1 MEEVR
6 ISDWPEPPGSHAWL
20 PAYGFQHDLLDK
32 DDYFGTNGDN
42 GSTHA
47 LYLETIVEETSDDL
61 RSERSSAATWLSD
74 SDADSVIHVRGTA
87 GSECDSESER
97 EWACPAKRRR
107 RERDTSPASSG
118 SLSRTS
124 SLAQFESLERSCAAP
139 ASPSLSP
146 DSLESP
152 PASPPPARVPP
163 QRTHLSTEN
172 LSEDSGY
179 SERSRRPPPPAQR
192 RPPEIA
198 HRPPAAAGSA
208 PCLVAIATRSPS
220 AERRPPRAARA
231 LSLPAELDVCAEP
244 RRHAAHRARFRQ
256 TFEVS
261 DSLTVSVADL
271 TALDYRGGSRRPRL
285 PPPPPPPRI
294 PRVPPPPPPVEVV
307 VRQPTESPVRE
318 PSAGSDSTTESERAF
333 AREMEAT
340 ARRLDETARRA
351 LAESEN
357 YDRELSVLTAKRMR
371 DSWGAWDDVL
381 DELRRRMEP
390 SSPSPSPP
398 RTPSPDPIR
407 EPAFTS
413 TPLRSAGDARVRS
426 TPELRARATPHRE
439 TPEELRASL
448 QLVPPQLPDSAPPV
462 RSVSAGSKG
471 VTFSPV
477 VAEVSWRET
486 SASTTESE
494 TTSSDD
500 AADAE
505 VEVIVEGASE
515 EARAPAAEHA
525 AAMAEAGARAPRSR
539 IAGFL
544 SRFAN
549 FRFSGR
555 KEKKPRGAGAN
566 GRPTVGIVQSA
577 DAGQGPRAAAAGPQ
591 YVRIPLKEEG
601 VSRATAPPVA
611 GGVAHKPPRPRP
623 PPAPAP
629 GVLETDVDTQRTVL
643 HARSLL
649 ALAPP
654 DQRTPRPHKSMEFL
668 LDKESAQTVQPPEN
682 ELQKNSDR
690 VLSEHELRVQRSL
703 QKLNV
708 PEWYKN
714 APAARE
720 GFLLRKRL
728 SDASASA
735 TRWGGLNS
743 KTTSLGSLGGA
754 NAQPPPPQLSP
765 HTTSFGRWS
774 TSRLNSNQTSP
785 CSSTRSSIRGA
796 SPLCSPSARSS
807 FSARQPYLGWRSQER
822 LNSTPRTPHERLASS
837 LLQQSVSSK
846 ASEEIQTSIK
856 EVTSAIVHYVSGLEP
871 ANGDIDTQP
880 SPRSSQKL
888 YWLESS
894 FVGTKPLDS
903 PQTPLVVSESL
914 PPPHPRPPSSLRL
927 DHRAAPDWQDSQR
940 SLNLGI
946 TRPSPGSTTLE
957 DVLDSLL
964 GLPSHTARIPTPQPS
979 PRKSSSPYYFMGG
992 KSPRYEQL
1000 ASSGHSSGSPVSRFV
1015 STPSEGP
1022 SSFTDPSPDHDRPG
1036 KDTVDTTATMQ
1047 ESRRPRS
1054 AQGDHSRRRS
1064 EPYAQASISLDRR
1077 TSLDAATLRPAET
1090 PLTHHDSKAS
1100 LISLQTENSTDDAFV
1115 KCKYPKCLSKAPIS
1129 DAKRHYKTCH
1139 NCTTMY
1145 CSKECRRAHWE
1156 KHRKVCLHSR
1166 ASALCRQII
1175 SAAKEDADSLHQ
1187 ISTIAHK
1194 GYLALGRGVVKVF
1207 FTSPESAEKFTTH
1220 GFQYLSEPEFVK
1232 WTSLQPNEM
1241 GVELYTE
1248 VVKLCKAYN
1257 PETRVILYVAVCII
1271 SEVPTKGAVKWE
1283 RQMVSRCAKLR
1294 LSKTVSAAIQ
1304 EQNRRRHR
1312 RDSKSTPEDRET
1324 LILTSKFN
1332 NTGEKNAASAHKFR
1346 EICFQNISN
1355 ELESRGVNLKK
1366 HFPEVYSRLGAYVDG
1381 TSDRFIPMTIYPKD
1395 VTSGKSFMC
1404 IIIPDSEVDSTTPVD
1419 GKVTTV
1425 DVGVDR
1431 SKHQLSTPM

>member
-20 PAYGFQHDLLDK
+20 PAYGFQHDILDK
-32 DDYFGTNGDN
+32 DDYFSTNGDN

-74 SDADSVIHVRGTA
+74 SDADSVIHVRGVP

-107 RERDTSPASSG
+107 RERASSPTSSG
-118 SLSRTS
+118 ASELSRSS

-152 PASPPPARVPP
+152 PPSPPPARAPAP
-163 QRTHLSTEN
+163 RTHLSAEN

-179 SERSRRPPPPAQR
+179 CERSRRPPPLTAC

-198 HRPPAAAGSA
+198 QRSEGAGSA
-208 PCLVAIATRSPS
+208 PCLVASPS
-220 AERRPPRAARA
+220 AERRAPRAARA
-231 LSLPAELDVCAEP
+231 VSLPAELDVCAEP

-256 TFEVS
+256 AFQVS

-271 TALDYRGGSRRPRL
+271 TALDYRGGARRPRL
-285 PPPPPPPRI
+285 PPPPPPP
-294 PRVPPPPPPVEVV
+294 PAPAP
-307 VRQPTESPVRE
+307 VRQCTTESPTRE
-318 PSAGSDSTTESERAF
+318 PSASSDSTTESERAF

-351 LAESEN
+351 LADSGD
-357 YDRELSVLTAKRMR
+357 YDRELSVITARR
-371 DSWGAWDDVL
+371 LHDSWGAWDDVL
-381 DELRRRMEP
+381 DELRRRMDP
-390 SSPSPSPP
+390 PSPSPSPP
-398 RTPSPDPIR
+398 RSPSPDPIR

-413 TPLRSAGDARVRS
+413 TPLRSSCDARVRS
-426 TPELRARATPHRE
+426 TPELRSRGTPHRE

-448 QLVPPQLPDSAPPV
+448 QLVGPQALDAVPPM
-462 RSVSAGSKG
+462 RSVSTGSKG

-486 SASTTESE
+486 STSSSESE
-494 TTSSDD
+494 TSASDD

-505 VEVIVEGASE
+505 VVLVEGAEVES
-515 EARAPAAEHA
+515 RAPPHAERAAVMTEA
-525 AAMAEAGARAPRSR
+525 AARAPRSR
-539 IAGFL
+539 IVGFL

-555 KEKKPRGAGAN
+555 KEKKTRGAGAN
-566 GRPTVGIVQSA
+566 ARPSA
-577 DAGQGPRAAAAGPQ
+577 NGTTLTTDAGQAPRGAAAGPQ

-601 VSRATAPPVA
+601 VSRAAAPPAA
-611 GGVAHKPPRPRP
+611 GGVAHKPPRPRA

-668 LDKESAQTVQPPEN
+668 LDKDSAHTIQPPEN

-714 APAARE
+714 APAPRE

-735 TRWGGLNS
+735 ARWSGLNS
-743 KTTSLGSLGGA
+743 KTTSLGSLGG

-785 CSSTRSSIRGA
+785 CSSTRSSIRGT

-837 LLQQSVSSK
+837 LLQSTPKSEASEASK

-871 ANGDIDTQP
+871 ANGDIDRQP

-894 FVGTKPLDS
+894 FVGTKPLES
-903 PQTPLVVSESL
+903 PQTPLVVSEAL

-927 DHRAAPDWQDSQR
+927 DHRAAP
-940 SLNLGI
+940 G
-946 TRPSPGSTTLE
+946 E
-957 DVLDSLL
+957 
-964 GLPSHTARIPTPQPS
+964 
-979 PRKSSSPYYFMGG
+979 
-992 KSPRYEQL
+992 
-1000 ASSGHSSGSPVSRFV
+1000 
-1015 STPSEGP
+1015 
-1022 SSFTDPSPDHDRPG
+1022 
-1036 KDTVDTTATMQ
+1036 
-1047 ESRRPRS
+1047 
-1054 AQGDHSRRRS
+1054 
-1064 EPYAQASISLDRR
+1064 
-1077 TSLDAATLRPAET
+1077 
-1090 PLTHHDSKAS
+1090 
-1100 LISLQTENSTDDAFV
+1100 
-1115 KCKYPKCLSKAPIS
+1115 
-1129 DAKRHYKTCH
+1129 
-1139 NCTTMY
+1139 
-1145 CSKECRRAHWE
+1145 RA
-1156 KHRKVCLHSR
+1156 
-1166 ASALCRQII
+1166 
-1175 SAAKEDADSLHQ
+1175 
-1187 ISTIAHK
+1187 
-1194 GYLALGRGVVKVF
+1194 
-1207 FTSPESAEKFTTH
+1207 
-1220 GFQYLSEPEFVK
+1220 
-1232 WTSLQPNEM
+1232 
-1241 GVELYTE
+1241 
-1248 VVKLCKAYN
+1248 
-1257 PETRVILYVAVCII
+1257 
-1271 SEVPTKGAVKWE
+1271 
-1283 RQMVSRCAKLR
+1283 
-1294 LSKTVSAAIQ
+1294 
-1304 EQNRRRHR
+1304 
-1312 RDSKSTPEDRET
+1312 
-1324 LILTSKFN
+1324 
-1332 NTGEKNAASAHKFR
+1332 
-1346 EICFQNISN
+1346 
-1355 ELESRGVNLKK
+1355 
-1366 HFPEVYSRLGAYVDG
+1366 
-1381 TSDRFIPMTIYPKD
+1381 
-1395 VTSGKSFMC
+1395 
-1404 IIIPDSEVDSTTPVD
+1404 
-1419 GKVTTV
+1419 
-1425 DVGVDR
+1425 
-1431 SKHQLSTPM
+1431 

>member
-1 MEEVR
+1 MEEIR

-20 PAYGFQHDLLDK
+20 PAYGFQHEIMEK
-32 DDYFGTNGDN
+32 DDYFGSNGDN

-107 RERDTSPASSG
+107 RERANSPTSLG
-118 SLSRTS
+118 SLSRSS

-139 ASPSLSP
+139 VSPSLSP

-152 PASPPPARVPP
+152 PASPPPVRPAPRA
-163 QRTHLSTEN
+163 HLSAEN

-179 SERSRRPPPPAQR
+179 SERARRPPPPAR
-192 RPPEIA
+192 RGSPEIA
-198 HRPPAAAGSA
+198 HGPVAAGSV
-208 PCLVAIATRSPS
+208 PCLVSPS
-220 AERRPPRAARA
+220 ATRRQHRAARA
-231 LSLPAELDVCAEP
+231 LSLPAELDVCTEP
-244 RRHAAHRARFRQ
+244 KRHATHSARFRQ
-256 TFEVS
+256 TFEVC
-261 DSLTVSVADL
+261 DSFTVSVADL
-271 TALDYRGGSRRPRL
+271 TALDYRGGPRRPRL
-285 PPPPPPPRI
+285 PPPPPPRPSHQ
-294 PRVPPPPPPVEVV
+294 PPPPPPLLDVV
-307 VRQPTESPVRE
+307 TRPLRSTPARE
-318 PSAGSDSTTESERAF
+318 PSAGSDSTTESEQAF

-340 ARRLDETARRA
+340 ARRLDENAKRA
-351 LAESEN
+351 LADTGN
-357 YDRELSVLTAKRMR
+357 YDRELSVLTARR
-371 DSWGAWDDVL
+371 LQDSWGAWDDVL
-381 DELRRRMEP
+381 NELRRRMEP
-390 SSPSPSPP
+390 SSATPSPP
-398 RTPSPDPIR
+398 RSPSPDPVR
-407 EPAFTS
+407 EPSFAS
-413 TPLRSAGDARVRS
+413 TPLRSGDARVRS

-448 QLVPPQLPDSAPPV
+448 QLVAPRPPDSALPV
-462 RSVSAGSKG
+462 RSVSTGSKG
-471 VTFSPV
+471 VTFSPI

-486 SASTTESE
+486 STSSNESSE
-494 TTSSDD
+494 RTTSESSSASVDG
-500 AADAE
+500 ADAE
-505 VEVIVEGASE
+505 VVEVEGEGEGS
-515 EARAPAAEHA
+515 RAQAAECA
-525 AAMAEAGARAPRSR
+525 VAMTEAGARAPRSR

-555 KEKKPRGAGAN
+555 KEKKSRGAGAN
-566 GRPTVGIVQSA
+566 GRASISGPPTTA
-577 DAGQGPRAAAAGPQ
+577 DAGQGVRAAAAGPQ

-601 VSRATAPPVA
+601 VSRAVAPPVA

-654 DQRTPRPHKSMEFL
+654 DQRAPRPHKSMEFL
-668 LDKESAQTVQPPEN
+668 LDKDSAQIVQPPEN

-714 APAARE
+714 APAPRE

-735 TRWGGLNS
+735 TRWSGLNS
-743 KTTSLGSLGGA
+743 KTTSLGSLGA

-785 CSSTRSSIRGA
+785 CSSTRSSIRGT
-796 SPLCSPSARSS
+796 SPLCSPSTRSS

-822 LNSTPRTPHERLASS
+822 LNTTPRTPHERLASS
-837 LLQQSVSSK
+837 LLQQTASAK
-846 ASEEIQTSIK
+846 ASEEIQSSIK

-871 ANGDIDTQP
+871 ANGDVDRQP

-894 FVGTKPLDS
+894 FVGTKPLES
-903 PQTPLVVSESL
+903 PQTPLVVTEAL

-927 DHRAAPDWQDSQR
+927 EHRAAP
-940 SLNLGI
+940 G
-946 TRPSPGSTTLE
+946 T
-957 DVLDSLL
+957 
-964 GLPSHTARIPTPQPS
+964 
-979 PRKSSSPYYFMGG
+979 
-992 KSPRYEQL
+992 
-1000 ASSGHSSGSPVSRFV
+1000 
-1015 STPSEGP
+1015 
-1022 SSFTDPSPDHDRPG
+1022 
-1036 KDTVDTTATMQ
+1036 DTVDVPVTMQ
-1047 ESRRPRS
+1047 ESRRSRS
-1054 AQGDHSRRRS
+1054 AQGEHSRRRS
-1064 EPYAQASISLDRR
+1064 EPFAHPSASLDRR
-1077 TSLDAATLRPAET
+1077 TSLDAGMKALRSDH
-1090 PLTHHDSKAS
+1090 PLTHHDSKTS
-1100 LISLQTENSTDDAFV
+1100 LASLQTENSTDEGFV
-1115 KCKYPKCLSKAPIS
+1115 KCKYSKCSSRAPHA

-1166 ASALCRQII
+1166 ASTLCRQII
-1175 SAAKEDADSLHQ
+1175 SAAKEDVNSLHQ

-1194 GYLALGRGVVKVF
+1194 GYLAQGRGVVKIF
-1207 FTSPESAEKFTTH
+1207 FTSPEAAEKFTIH
-1220 GFQYLSEPEFVK
+1220 GYQYLSEPEFVK

-1241 GVELYTE
+1241 GAELYTE

-1294 LSKTVSAAIQ
+1294 LSKSVSSAIQ
-1304 EQNRRRHR
+1304 EQNRRRNR
-1312 RDSKSTPEDRET
+1312 RDSKGTPEDRET
-1324 LILTSKFN
+1324 LILTSKLTN
-1332 NTGEKNAASAHKFR
+1332 AGEKNAATAHKFR
-1346 EICFQNISN
+1346 EICFKNIIN
-1355 ELESRGVNLKK
+1355 ELESRGVVLKK
-1366 HFPEVYSRLGAYVDG
+1366 HFPEVFSRLAAYVDG
-1381 TSDRFIPMTIYPKD
+1381 TSDRFIPMTIYPRNA
-1395 VTSGKSFMC
+1395 TSGKSFVCVIM
-1404 IIIPDSEVDSTTPVD
+1404 PDNDTDSTPVD
-1419 GKVTTV
+1419 GKVVTV

>member
-20 PAYGFQHDLLDK
+20 PAYGFQHDLMDK

-74 SDADSVIHVRGTA
+74 SDADSVIHVRGA
-87 GSECDSESER
+87 PGSECDSESER

-107 RERDTSPASSG
+107 RERATSPTSTG
-118 SLSRTS
+118 SLSRSS

-152 PASPPPARVPP
+152 PPSPPPARAPAP
-163 QRTHLSTEN
+163 RTHLSAEN

-179 SERSRRPPPPAQR
+179 CERSRRPPPPAAC

-198 HRPPAAAGSA
+198 HRSAAAGSA
-208 PCLVAIATRSPS
+208 PCLAASPS

-271 TALDYRGGSRRPRL
+271 TALDYRGGPRRPRL
-285 PPPPPPPRI
+285 PPPPPPP
-294 PRVPPPPPPVEVV
+294 PRAHRVVPPPPPPVEVV
-307 VRQPTESPVRE
+307 VRQPTTESPARE
-318 PSAGSDSTTESERAF
+318 PSASSDSTTESERAF

-351 LAESEN
+351 LAESGD
-357 YDRELSVLTAKRMR
+357 YDRELSVMTARR
-371 DSWGAWDDVL
+371 LHDSWGAWDDVL

-390 SSPSPSPP
+390 PSPSPSPP

-413 TPLRSAGDARVRS
+413 TPLRSCDARVRS
-426 TPELRARATPHRE
+426 TPELRSRGTPHRE

-448 QLVPPQLPDSAPPV
+448 QLVAPPPPDAAPPV

-486 SASTTESE
+486 STSSTESE
-494 TTSSDD
+494 TSASDD

-505 VEVIVEGASE
+505 VVVVEGGGE
-515 EARAPAAEHA
+515 EARAPAAERA
-525 AAMAEAGARAPRSR
+525 AAMTEAGARAPRSR

-555 KEKKPRGAGAN
+555 KEKKTRGAGAN
-566 GRPTVGIVQSA
+566 ARPSVNGPATAA
-577 DAGQGPRAAAAGPQ
+577 DAGQAPRGAAAGPQ

-601 VSRATAPPVA
+601 VSRAAAPPAA

-654 DQRTPRPHKSMEFL
+654 DQRAPRPHKSMEFL
-668 LDKESAQTVQPPEN
+668 LDKDSAQTVQPPEN

-714 APAARE
+714 APAPRE

-735 TRWGGLNS
+735 ARWSGLNS
-743 KTTSLGSLGGA
+743 KTTSLGSLGG

-785 CSSTRSSIRGA
+785 CSSTRSSIRGT

-837 LLQQSVSSK
+837 LLQSTPKSEVSEASK

-871 ANGDIDTQP
+871 ANGDIDRQP

-894 FVGTKPLDS
+894 FVGTKPLES
-903 PQTPLVVSESL
+903 PQTPLVAEAL
-914 PPPHPRPPSSLRL
+914 PPRPPSSLRL
-927 DHRAAPDWQDSQR
+927 EHRAA
-940 SLNLGI
+940 
-946 TRPSPGSTTLE
+946 
-957 DVLDSLL
+957 
-964 GLPSHTARIPTPQPS
+964 
-979 PRKSSSPYYFMGG
+979 
-992 KSPRYEQL
+992 
-1000 ASSGHSSGSPVSRFV
+1000 
-1015 STPSEGP
+1015 
-1022 SSFTDPSPDHDRPG
+1022 PG
-1036 KDTVDTTATMQ
+1036 KDTVDNSATMQ

-1054 AQGDHSRRRS
+1054 AQGDHHHHSRRRS
-1064 EPYAQASISLDRR
+1064 EPFAQTSISLDRR
-1077 TSLDAATLRPAET
+1077 TSLDAVALRPADAQ
-1090 PLTHHDSKAS
+1090 LTHHDSRAS
-1100 LISLQTENSTDDAFV
+1100 LASLQTENSTDDAFV
-1115 KCKYPKCLSKAPIS
+1115 KCKYPKCPSRAPLA

-1156 KHRKVCLHSR
+1156 KHRKVCLHTR

-1207 FTSPESAEKFTTH
+1207 FTSPEAAEKFTTH
-1220 GFQYLSEPEFVK
+1220 GFQYLSQPEYTK

-1241 GVELYTE
+1241 GAELYTE

-1283 RQMVSRCAKLR
+1283 RQLVSRCAKLR
-1294 LSKTVSAAIQ
+1294 LSKTVTAAIQ

-1324 LILTSKFN
+1324 LILTSKLSN
-1332 NTGEKNAASAHKFR
+1332 AGEKNAATAHKFR

-1355 ELESRGVNLKK
+1355 ELENRGVNLKK

-1395 VTSGKSFMC
+1395 VTSGKAFMC
-1404 IIIPDSEVDSTTPVD
+1404 VIMPDSEVESGTPVD

-1431 SKHQLSTPM
+1431 SRHQLSTPM

>member
-1 MEEVR
+1 MC
-6 ISDWPEPPGSHAWL
+6 
-20 PAYGFQHDLLDK
+20 
-32 DDYFGTNGDN
+32 DN

-87 GSECDSESER
+87 GNDSCSVYILIKGSECDSESER

-107 RERDTSPASSG
+107 RERGPSPASSG
-118 SLSRTS
+118 SLSRSS

-152 PASPPPARVPP
+152 PASPPPVRPAARA
-163 QRTHLSTEN
+163 HLSAEN

-179 SERSRRPPPPAQR
+179 SERARRPPPPS
-192 RPPEIA
+192 RPTEIA
-198 HRPPAAAGSA
+198 RRSAAPAAST
-208 PCLVAIATRSPS
+208 PCLVAPDPS
-220 AERRPPRAARA
+220 SEPAERRPPRAARA
-231 LSLPAELDVCAEP
+231 LSLPAELDVCTEP
-244 RRHAAHRARFRQ
+244 QRHAVHNARFRQ
-256 TFEVS
+256 TFEVA
-261 DSLTVSVADL
+261 DCLTVSVADL
-271 TALDYRGGSRRPRL
+271 TALDYRGGAPRRPRL
-285 PPPPPPPRI
+285 PPPPPPPRTHHAH
-294 PRVPPPPPPVEVV
+294 PAHPPPPPPTDIP
-307 VRQPTESPVRE
+307 RLPPSPPSPSPARESSV
-318 PSAGSDSTTESERAF
+318 GSDSTTESERAF

-340 ARRLDETARRA
+340 AHRLDETARQA
-351 LAESEN
+351 LADTGA
-357 YDRELSVLTAKRMR
+357 YDRELSVLTARR
-371 DSWGAWDDVL
+371 LQDSWGVWDDVL
-381 DELRRRMEP
+381 DELRRRLEP

-407 EPAFTS
+407 EPVFTS
-413 TPLRSAGDARVRS
+413 TPLRSGDARVRS
-426 TPELRARATPHRE
+426 TPELRARATPNRE

-448 QLVPPQLPDSAPPV
+448 QLVAPPPGAPPA

-486 SASTTESE
+486 SASTTTSES
-494 TTSSDD
+494 TTTGSDD
-500 AADAE
+500 ASDAE
-505 VEVIVEGASE
+505 VVVVEGGGEVS
-515 EARAPAAEHA
+515 RAPAAERA
-525 AAMAEAGARAPRSR
+525 TAMTDAGARAPRSR

-555 KEKKPRGAGAN
+555 KEKKSRGAGAPA
-566 GRPTVGIVQSA
+566 RVPLSQPASTTTA
-577 DAGQGPRAAAAGPQ
+577 DAGQGARAAAATPQ

-601 VSRATAPPVA
+601 VSRAAASPVA

-654 DQRTPRPHKSMEFL
+654 DQSTPRPHKSMEFL

-714 APAARE
+714 APAPRE

-728 SDASASA
+728 SDAAASA
-735 TRWGGLNS
+735 TRWSGLNS

-785 CSSTRSSIRGA
+785 CSSTRSSIRGT
-796 SPLCSPSARSS
+796 SPLCSPSTRSS

-822 LNSTPRTPHERLASS
+822 LNNVPRTPHERLASS
-837 LLQQSVSSK
+837 LLQQQQSTK
-846 ASEEIQTSIK
+846 ASEEIQSSIK
-856 EVTSAIVHYVSGLEP
+856 EVTSAIVHYVSALEP
-871 ANGDIDTQP
+871 ANGDVDRQP

-894 FVGTKPLDS
+894 FVGTKPLES
-903 PQTPLVVSESL
+903 PQTPLVVSEAL

-927 DHRAAPDWQDSQR
+927 DHRAAP
-940 SLNLGI
+940 G
-946 TRPSPGSTTLE
+946 T
-957 DVLDSLL
+957 
-964 GLPSHTARIPTPQPS
+964 
-979 PRKSSSPYYFMGG
+979 
-992 KSPRYEQL
+992 
-1000 ASSGHSSGSPVSRFV
+1000 
-1015 STPSEGP
+1015 
-1022 SSFTDPSPDHDRPG
+1022 
-1036 KDTVDTTATMQ
+1036 DTVDNLAPMQ

-1054 AQGDHSRRRS
+1054 AQGDRSRRRS
-1064 EPYAQASISLDRR
+1064 EPFAQASASLNRR
-1077 TSLDAATLRPAET
+1077 TSLDAGGSRVTDSQM
-1090 PLTHHDSKAS
+1090 THHDSKTS
-1100 LISLQTENSTDDAFV
+1100 LVSLNTENSTEEAFV
-1115 KCKYPKCLSKAPIS
+1115 KCKYPKCTSRASLV

-1187 ISTIAHK
+1187 ISTIAHN
-1194 GYLALGRGVVKVF
+1194 GYLAHGRGVVKVF
-1207 FTSPESAEKFTTH
+1207 FTSPEAAEKFANH
-1220 GFQYLSEPEFVK
+1220 GFQYLSEPEYVK

-1257 PETRVILYVAVCII
+1257 PEARVILYVAVCII

-1294 LSKTVSAAIQ
+1294 LSKTVTAVIQ
-1304 EQNRRRHR
+1304 EQNRKRHKK
-1312 RDSKSTPEDRET
+1312 DSKNTPEERET
-1324 LILTSKFN
+1324 LVLTSKMI
-1332 NTGEKNAASAHKFR
+1332 TAGDKNAATAHKFR
-1346 EICFQNISN
+1346 EICFQNISK

-1366 HFPEVYSRLGAYVDG
+1366 HFPEVYSRLAAYVDG

-1404 IIIPDSEVDSTTPVD
+1404 VIMPDSDADSGTPVD

-1431 SKHQLSTPM
+1431 SRHQLSTPM

>member
-1 MEEVR
+1 MSSR
-6 ISDWPEPPGSHAWL
+6 RFRL
-20 PAYGFQHDLLDK
+20 
-32 DDYFGTNGDN
+32 GDN

-107 RERDTSPASSG
+107 RERASSPTSSG
-118 SLSRTS
+118 SLSRSS

-152 PASPPPARVPP
+152 PATPPPTRPAPRA
-163 QRTHLSTEN
+163 HLSAEN

-179 SERSRRPPPPAQR
+179 SERARRPPPPAKR
-192 RPPEIA
+192 GSPEIA
-198 HRPPAAAGSA
+198 HGPVAAGSA
-208 PCLVAIATRSPS
+208 PCLASPS
-220 AERRPPRAARA
+220 AGRRPPRAARA
-231 LSLPAELDVCAEP
+231 VSLPAELDVCAEP
-244 RRHAAHRARFRQ
+244 RRHASHRARFRQ
-256 TFEVS
+256 TFEVC

-271 TALDYRGGSRRPRL
+271 TALDYRGGPRRPRL
-285 PPPPPPPRI
+285 PPPPPPPRV
-294 PRVPPPPPPVEVV
+294 PQQPPPPPPVEVIA
-307 VRQPTESPVRE
+307 RQPASPVRE

-340 ARRLDETARRA
+340 ARQLDEVAKRA
-351 LAESEN
+351 LEGGGD
-357 YDRELSVLTAKRMR
+357 YDRELSVLTARRLR

-390 SSPSPSPP
+390 SSVSPSPP

-407 EPAFTS
+407 EPVFTS
-413 TPLRSAGDARVRS
+413 TPLRPGDARVRS
-426 TPELRARATPHRE
+426 TPELRARATPQRE
-439 TPEELRASL
+439 TPDELRASL
-448 QLVPPQLPDSAPPV
+448 QLVPPPPPDSAPPV

-486 SASTTESE
+486 STSTTTSESA
-494 TTSSDD
+494 SDD

-505 VEVIVEGASE
+505 VIVVEGSGE
-515 EARAPAAEHA
+515 EARAPAAERA
-525 AAMAEAGARAPRSR
+525 AAMTDAGARAPRSR

-555 KEKKPRGAGAN
+555 KEKKSRGAGAN
-566 GRPTVGIVQSA
+566 GRPPSGPPATAA
-577 DAGQGPRAAAAGPQ
+577 DAGQGARSAAAGPQ

-601 VSRATAPPVA
+601 VSRPAAPPVA

-714 APAARE
+714 APAPRE

-735 TRWGGLNS
+735 TRWSGLNS
-743 KTTSLGSLGGA
+743 KTTSLGSLGA

-785 CSSTRSSIRGA
+785 CSSTRSSIRGT
-796 SPLCSPSARSS
+796 SPLCSPSTRSS

-871 ANGDIDTQP
+871 ANGDLDRQP

-894 FVGTKPLDS
+894 FVGTKPLES
-903 PQTPLVVSESL
+903 PQTPLVVSEAL

-927 DHRAAPDWQDSQR
+927 DHRAAPDWQESQR

-964 GLPSHTARIPTPQPS
+964 GLPSQPARIPTPQPS

-1000 ASSGHSSGSPVSRFV
+1000 ASSGHSSASPRFPSDGTSV
-1015 STPSEGP
+1015 TPSPEP
-1022 SSFTDPSPDHDRPG
+1022 DRPG
-1036 KDTVDTTATMQ
+1036 TDSVDTLAPMP
-1047 ESRRPRS
+1047 ESRRTRS

-1064 EPYAQASISLDRR
+1064 EPFANASVSLDRR
-1077 TSLDAATLRPAET
+1077 TSLDAATLRSDS
-1090 PLTHHDSKAS
+1090 LTRNDSRVS
-1100 LISLQTENSTDDAFV
+1100 LASLQTENSTDEAFV
-1115 KCKYPKCLSKAPIS
+1115 KCKYPKCPSRAPLV

-1187 ISTIAHK
+1187 ISTIGHK
-1194 GYLALGRGVVKVF
+1194 GYLSQGRGVVKVY
-1207 FTSPESAEKFTTH
+1207 FTSPEAAEKFTTH
-1220 GFQYLSEPEFVK
+1220 GYQYLSEPEFIK
-1232 WTSLQPNEM
+1232 WTALQPNEM
-1241 GVELYTE
+1241 GAELYTE

-1304 EQNRRRHR
+1304 EQNRKRNR
-1312 RDSKSTPEDRET
+1312 RDSKGTPEDRET
-1324 LILTSKFN
+1324 LILTSKQCN
-1332 NTGEKNAASAHKFR
+1332 AGEKNAATAHKFR
-1346 EICFQNISN
+1346 EICFRNIIS
-1355 ELESRGVNLKK
+1355 ELENRGVVLKK
-1366 HFPEVYSRLGAYVDG
+1366 HFPEVYSRLAAYVDG

-1395 VTSGKSFMC
+1395 ATSGKSFVCVIM
-1404 IIIPDSEVDSTTPVD
+1404 PDSDADSASPVD
-1419 GKVTTV
+1419 GKVTTM
-1425 DVGVDR
+1425 DVGLDR
-1431 SKHQLSTPM
+1431 SRHQLSTPM

>member
-20 PAYGFQHDLLDK
+20 PAYGFQHDLMDK
-32 DDYFGTNGDN
+32 DDYYGTNGDN

-74 SDADSVIHVRGTA
+74 SDADSVIHVRGTQ

-107 RERDTSPASSG
+107 RERATSPASSG
-118 SLSRTS
+118 SLSRSS

-152 PASPPPARVPP
+152 PPSPPPTRVPAT
-163 QRTHLSTEN
+163 RTHLSAEN

-179 SERSRRPPPPAQR
+179 SERSRRPPPPAAC

-198 HRPPAAAGSA
+198 HRAAAGSA
-208 PCLVAIATRSPS
+208 PCLVASPS
-220 AERRPPRAARA
+220 AERRPARAARS

-271 TALDYRGGSRRPRL
+271 TALDYRGGPRRPRL
-285 PPPPPPPRI
+285 PPPPPPPRT
-294 PRVPPPPPPVEVV
+294 PRNVPPPPPPVEVV
-307 VRQPTESPVRE
+307 VRQPTESPARE
-318 PSAGSDSTTESERAF
+318 PSASSDSTTESERAF

-357 YDRELSVLTAKRMR
+357 YDRELSVMTARR
-371 DSWGAWDDVL
+371 LHDSWGAWDDVL
-381 DELRRRMEP
+381 DELRRRMDAH
-390 SSPSPSPP
+390 SPSPSPP

-407 EPAFTS
+407 EPVFTS
-413 TPLRSAGDARVRS
+413 TPLRSTCDARVRS

-448 QLVPPQLPDSAPPV
+448 QLVAPPPPDAAPPV

-486 SASTTESE
+486 STSTTESE
-494 TTSSDD
+494 TTASDD
-500 AADAE
+500 ADDAE
-505 VEVIVEGASE
+505 VVVVEGGGE
-515 EARAPAAEHA
+515 EPRAPAAERA
-525 AAMAEAGARAPRSR
+525 AAMTEAGARAPRSR

-555 KEKKPRGAGAN
+555 KEKKTRGAGAN
-566 GRPTVGIVQSA
+566 IRPSTNGPATAA
-577 DAGQGPRAAAAGPQ
+577 DAGQGPRGAAAGPQ

-601 VSRATAPPVA
+601 VSRAAAPPVA

-623 PPAPAP
+623 PPAPPA

-668 LDKESAQTVQPPEN
+668 LDKDNVQIVQPPEN

-714 APAARE
+714 APAPRE

-735 TRWGGLNS
+735 ARWSGLNS
-743 KTTSLGSLGGA
+743 KTTSLGSLGG
-754 NAQPPPPQLSP
+754 NQQPPPPQLSP

-785 CSSTRSSIRGA
+785 CSSTRSSIRGT

-837 LLQQSVSSK
+837 LLQSTPKSEASEASK

-871 ANGDIDTQP
+871 ANGDIDRQP

-914 PPPHPRPPSSLRL
+914 STPRPPSSLRL
-927 DHRAAPDWQDSQR
+927 EHRAA
-940 SLNLGI
+940 
-946 TRPSPGSTTLE
+946 
-957 DVLDSLL
+957 
-964 GLPSHTARIPTPQPS
+964 
-979 PRKSSSPYYFMGG
+979 
-992 KSPRYEQL
+992 
-1000 ASSGHSSGSPVSRFV
+1000 
-1015 STPSEGP
+1015 
-1022 SSFTDPSPDHDRPG
+1022 PG
-1036 KDTVDTTATMQ
+1036 KDTVDNLGAMQ
-1047 ESRRPRS
+1047 ESRRSRS
-1054 AQGDHSRRRS
+1054 VQGEHSRRRS
-1064 EPYAQASISLDRR
+1064 EPFAQTSVSLDRR
-1077 TSLDAATLRPAET
+1077 TSLDAAALRPSDAH
-1090 PLTHHDSKAS
+1090 LTHHDSRTS
-1100 LISLQTENSTDDAFV
+1100 LVSLQTENSTDEAFV
-1115 KCKYPKCLSKAPIS
+1115 KCKYPKCPSRAPLP

-1156 KHRKVCLHSR
+1156 KHRKVCLHTR
-1166 ASALCRQII
+1166 ASTLCRQII
-1175 SAAKEDADSLHQ
+1175 SAAKEDADALHQ

-1207 FTSPESAEKFTTH
+1207 FTSPEAAEKFTTH
-1220 GFQYLSEPEFVK
+1220 GYQYLSEPEFMK

-1294 LSKTVSAAIQ
+1294 LSKTVTAAIQ

-1324 LILTSKFN
+1324 LILTSKLSN
-1332 NTGEKNAASAHKFR
+1332 AGEKNAATAHKFR
-1346 EICFQNISN
+1346 QICFQNISK
-1355 ELESRGVNLKK
+1355 ELECRGVNLKK

-1404 IIIPDSEVDSTTPVD
+1404 VIMPDSEVESGTPVD

-1431 SKHQLSTPM
+1431 SRHQLSTPM

>member
-1 MEEVR
+1 MEEIR

-20 PAYGFQHDLLDK
+20 PAYGFQHEIMEK
-32 DDYFGTNGDN
+32 DEYFGSNGDN
-42 GSTHA
+42 GSNHA

-107 RERDTSPASSG
+107 RERASSPASVG

-152 PASPPPARVPP
+152 PASPPPARPAP
-163 QRTHLSTEN
+163 RAHLSAEN

-179 SERSRRPPPPAQR
+179 SERARRPPPPAR
-192 RPPEIA
+192 RQTEIA
-198 HRPPAAAGSA
+198 AAPAAAGSA
-208 PCLVAIATRSPS
+208 PCLASPS
-220 AERRPPRAARA
+220 AARRPPRAARA
-231 LSLPAELDVCAEP
+231 ASLPAELDVCAEP
-244 RRHAAHRARFRQ
+244 RRLVAHGARFRQ
-256 TFEVS
+256 AFDVC
-261 DSLTVSVADL
+261 DSFTVSVADL
-271 TALDYRGGSRRPRL
+271 TALDYRAPRR
-285 PPPPPPPRI
+285 
-294 PRVPPPPPPVEVV
+294 PRVPPPPPP
-307 VRQPTESPVRE
+307 RARE

-333 AREMEAT
+333 AQEMEAT
-340 ARRLDETARRA
+340 ARRLDDTARRA
-351 LAESEN
+351 LADAGN
-357 YDRELSVLTAKRMR
+357 YDRELSVLTARRLR
-371 DSWGAWDDVL
+371 DSWGAWDDVV
-381 DELRRRMEP
+381 DELRRRTEP
-390 SSPSPSPP
+390 ASASPSPP
-398 RTPSPDPIR
+398 RSPSPARD
-407 EPAFTS
+407 PAFAS
-413 TPLRSAGDARVRS
+413 TPLRAGDARVRS
-426 TPELRARATPHRE
+426 TPELRARAPPPRD

-448 QLVPPQLPDSAPPV
+448 QLVAPPAAPAPA

-477 VAEVSWRET
+477 VAEVSWRES
-486 SASTTESE
+486 SASSGASSE
-494 TTSSDD
+494 RTTSSSSSASVD

-505 VEVIVEGASE
+505 VVEVEGGGA
-515 EARAPAAEHA
+515 EARAPAAER
-525 AAMAEAGARAPRSR
+525 AMADAGARAPRSR

-555 KEKKPRGAGAN
+555 KEKKCRAGATAL
-566 GRPTVGIVQSA
+566 GRAGSAPGGPA
-577 DAGQGPRAAAAGPQ
+577 DAAVAAPPAAAGPQ
-591 YVRIPLKEEG
+591 FVRIPLAEAQ
-601 VSRATAPPVA
+601 VAA

-649 ALAPP
+649 ALAPAP
-654 DQRTPRPHKSMEFL
+654 PPPQRPPRPHKSMEFL
-668 LDKESAQTVQPPEN
+668 LDKDSAQAVQPPEN

-714 APAARE
+714 APAPRE

-735 TRWGGLNS
+735 ARWSGLNS
-743 KTTSLGSLGGA
+743 KTTSLSSLGA
-754 NAQPPPPQLSP
+754 NAQPPAPQLSP

-785 CSSTRSSIRGA
+785 CSSTRSSIRGT

-837 LLQQSVSSK
+837 LLQQSASAR

-871 ANGDIDTQP
+871 ANGDIDRQP

-894 FVGTKPLDS
+894 FVGTKPLES
-903 PQTPLVVSESL
+903 PQTPLVVSEAL

-927 DHRAAPDWQDSQR
+927 DHRAAPDWQDTHRHS

-964 GLPSHTARIPTPQPS
+964 GLPSQPTRIPTPQPS
-979 PRKSSSPYYFMGG
+979 PRKSASPYYLLGG

-1000 ASSGHSSGSPVSRFV
+1000 ASSGHSSISPASRF
-1015 STPSEGP
+1015 TPSEGR
-1022 SSFTDPSPDHDRPG
+1022 SSLTDPSPDHDRAG
-1036 KDTVDTTATMQ
+1036 KDTVDNPATMP
-1047 ESRRPRS
+1047 ESRRSKS
-1054 AQGDHSRRRS
+1054 AHGEHSRRRS
-1064 EPYAQASISLDRR
+1064 EPFAQPSASLDRR
-1077 TSLDAATLRPAET
+1077 TSLDAAAFRPEQH
-1090 PLTHHDSKAS
+1090 LTHHDSKAS
-1100 LISLQTENSTDDAFV
+1100 LASLQTENSTDDAFV
-1115 KCKYPKCLSKAPIS
+1115 KCKYPKCSSRAPLA

-1139 NCTTMY
+1139 NCTTTY

-1166 ASALCRQII
+1166 ASTLCRQII
-1175 SAAKEDADSLHQ
+1175 SAAKEDSDSLHQ

-1194 GYLALGRGVVKVF
+1194 GYLAQGRGVVKVF
-1207 FTSPESAEKFTTH
+1207 FTSPEAAEKFTTH
-1220 GFQYLSEPEFVK
+1220 GYQYLSEPEFIK
-1232 WTSLQPNEM
+1232 WHSLQPNEM
-1241 GVELYTE
+1241 GAELYTE
-1248 VVKLCKAYN
+1248 VVKLCKSYN

-1294 LSKTVSAAIQ
+1294 LSKSVSVTIQ
-1304 EQNRRRHR
+1304 EQNRKRSR
-1312 RDSKSTPEDRET
+1312 RDSKGTPEDRET
-1324 LILTSKFN
+1324 LILTSKLTN
-1332 NTGEKNAASAHKFR
+1332 AGEKNAATAHKFR
-1346 EICFQNISN
+1346 EICFRNILK
-1355 ELESRGVNLKK
+1355 EFESRGVVLKK
-1366 HFPEVYSRLGAYVDG
+1366 HFPEVYSRLAAYVDG

-1395 VTSGKSFMC
+1395 ATNGKSFMC
-1404 IIIPDSEVDSTTPVD
+1404 VIMPDSEMDGTPVD
-1419 GKVTTV
+1419 GQVVTV

>member
-20 PAYGFQHDLLDK
+20 PAYGFQHDLMDK

-74 SDADSVIHVRGTA
+74 SDADSVIHVRGTQA

-107 RERDTSPASSG
+107 RERATSPASSG
-118 SLSRTS
+118 SLSRSS

-152 PASPPPARVPP
+152 PPSPPPTRVPAP
-163 QRTHLSTEN
+163 RTHLSAEN

-179 SERSRRPPPPAQR
+179 SERSRRPPPPAVC

-198 HRPPAAAGSA
+198 HRSAAGSA
-208 PCLVAIATRSPS
+208 PCLVASPS

-271 TALDYRGGSRRPRL
+271 TALDYRGGPRRPRL
-285 PPPPPPPRI
+285 PPPPPPPRMN
-294 PRVPPPPPPVEVV
+294 RNVPPQPPPVEKV
-307 VRQPTESPVRE
+307 VRQPTESPARE
-318 PSAGSDSTTESERAF
+318 PSASSDSTTESERAF

-357 YDRELSVLTAKRMR
+357 YDRELSVMTARR
-371 DSWGAWDDVL
+371 LHDSWGAWDDVL
-381 DELRRRMEP
+381 DELRRRIDGP
-390 SSPSPSPP
+390 SPSPSPP

-413 TPLRSAGDARVRS
+413 TPLRSCDARVRS
-426 TPELRARATPHRE
+426 TPELRSRATPQRE

-448 QLVPPQLPDSAPPV
+448 QLVAPPPPDAAPPV

-486 SASTTESE
+486 STSTTESE
-494 TTSSDD
+494 TTASDD
-500 AADAE
+500 ADDAE
-505 VEVIVEGASE
+505 VVVVEGEGE
-515 EARAPAAEHA
+515 ESRAPTAERA
-525 AAMAEAGARAPRSR
+525 AAMTEAGARAPRSR

-555 KEKKPRGAGAN
+555 KEKKTRGAGAN
-566 GRPTVGIVQSA
+566 IRPSTNGPATAA
-577 DAGQGPRAAAAGPQ
+577 DAGQGPRGPAAGPQ

-601 VSRATAPPVA
+601 VSRAAAPPVA

-623 PPAPAP
+623 PPAPPA

-668 LDKESAQTVQPPEN
+668 LDKDNVQTVQPPEN

-714 APAARE
+714 APAPRE

-735 TRWGGLNS
+735 ARWSGLNS
-743 KTTSLGSLGGA
+743 KTTSLGSLGG
-754 NAQPPPPQLSP
+754 NQQPPPPQLSP

-785 CSSTRSSIRGA
+785 CSSTRSSIRGT

-837 LLQQSVSSK
+837 LLQSTPKSEASEASK

-871 ANGDIDTQP
+871 ANGDIDRQP

-894 FVGTKPLDS
+894 FVGTKPLES
-903 PQTPLVVSESL
+903 PQTPLVVSETVTQ
-914 PPPHPRPPSSLRL
+914 PRPPSSLRL
-927 DHRAAPDWQDSQR
+927 DYRAA
-940 SLNLGI
+940 
-946 TRPSPGSTTLE
+946 
-957 DVLDSLL
+957 
-964 GLPSHTARIPTPQPS
+964 
-979 PRKSSSPYYFMGG
+979 
-992 KSPRYEQL
+992 
-1000 ASSGHSSGSPVSRFV
+1000 
-1015 STPSEGP
+1015 
-1022 SSFTDPSPDHDRPG
+1022 PG
-1036 KDTVDTTATMQ
+1036 KDTVDNLGAMQ
-1047 ESRRPRS
+1047 ETRRPRS
-1054 AQGDHSRRRS
+1054 VQGEHSRRRS
-1064 EPYAQASISLDRR
+1064 EPFAQTSVSLDRR
-1077 TSLDAATLRPAET
+1077 TSLDSAALRTTDAH
-1090 PLTHHDSKAS
+1090 LTHHDSRAS
-1100 LISLQTENSTDDAFV
+1100 LVSLQTENSTDEAFV
-1115 KCKYPKCLSKAPIS
+1115 KCKYPKCPSRAPYP

-1156 KHRKVCLHSR
+1156 KHRKVCLHTR
-1166 ASALCRQII
+1166 ASTLCRQII
-1175 SAAKEDADSLHQ
+1175 SAAKEDADALHQ

-1207 FTSPESAEKFTTH
+1207 FTSPEAAEKFTTH
-1220 GFQYLSEPEFVK
+1220 GFQYLSEPEFMK

-1294 LSKTVSAAIQ
+1294 LSKSVTAAIQ

-1324 LILTSKFN
+1324 LILTSKLSN
-1332 NTGEKNAASAHKFR
+1332 AGEKNAATAHKFR
-1346 EICFQNISN
+1346 QICFQNISK

-1404 IIIPDSEVDSTTPVD
+1404 VIMPDSEVESVTPVD

-1431 SKHQLSTPM
+1431 SRHQLSTPM

>member
-1 MEEVR
+1 MEEIR

-20 PAYGFQHDLLDK
+20 PAYGFQHEIMEKEDL
-32 DDYFGTNGDN
+32 FGSNGDN
-42 GSTHA
+42 GSNHA

-107 RERDTSPASSG
+107 RERAASPTSLG
-118 SLSRTS
+118 SLSRSS

-139 ASPSLSP
+139 VSPSLSP

-152 PASPPPARVPP
+152 PASPPPTRPAPRA
-163 QRTHLSTEN
+163 HLSAEN

-179 SERSRRPPPPAQR
+179 SERARRPPPPAR
-192 RPPEIA
+192 RAPEIA
-198 HRPPAAAGSA
+198 HGPAGSV
-208 PCLVAIATRSPS
+208 PCLASPS
-220 AERRPPRAARA
+220 AARRPPRAARA

-244 RRHAAHRARFRQ
+244 RRLAAHSARFRQ
-256 TFEVS
+256 SFEVC
-261 DSLTVSVADL
+261 DSFTVSVADL
-271 TALDYRGGSRRPRL
+271 TALDYRGGPRRPRL
-285 PPPPPPPRI
+285 PPPPPPPR
-294 PRVPPPPPPVEVV
+294 PPCQPPPPPP
-307 VRQPTESPVRE
+307 RE

-351 LAESEN
+351 LADAGN
-357 YDRELSVLTAKRMR
+357 YDRELSVLTARRLR

-390 SSPSPSPP
+390 SSATPSPP
-398 RTPSPDPIR
+398 RSPSPDPVR
-407 EPAFTS
+407 EPAFAS
-413 TPLRSAGDARVRS
+413 TPLRAGDARVRS
-426 TPELRARATPHRE
+426 TPELRARSTPQRE

-448 QLVPPQLPDSAPPV
+448 QLVAPRTPDPAPPA

-486 SASTTESE
+486 SASSSESSARS
-494 TTSSDD
+494 TSASSSSTVD

-505 VEVIVEGASE
+505 VTVVEGSG
-515 EARAPAAEHA
+515 EARAPPPPSERD
-525 AAMAEAGARAPRSR
+525 MTDAGARAPRSR

-555 KEKKPRGAGAN
+555 KEKKCRGAGAN
-566 GRPTVGIVQSA
+566 GRAGGTAPGAA
-577 DAGQGPRAAAAGPQ
+577 DAGQPALPAAGPP
-591 YVRIPLKEEG
+591 YVRIPLKEE
-601 VSRATAPPVA
+601 VSRAAASPTP

-654 DQRTPRPHKSMEFL
+654 AAPPERRAPRPHKSMEFL
-668 LDKESAQTVQPPEN
+668 LDKDSAQAVQPPEN

-714 APAARE
+714 APAPRE

-735 TRWGGLNS
+735 GRWTGLNS
-743 KTTSLGSLGGA
+743 KTTSLGSLGA

-785 CSSTRSSIRGA
+785 CSSTRSSIRGT

-837 LLQQSVSSK
+837 LLQQSASAK

-871 ANGDIDTQP
+871 ANGDIDRQP

-888 YWLESS
+888 CWLESS
-894 FVGTKPLDS
+894 FVGTKPLES
-903 PQTPLVVSESL
+903 PQTPLVVSEAL

-927 DHRAAPDWQDSQR
+927 DHRAAP
-940 SLNLGI
+940 
-946 TRPSPGSTTLE
+946 
-957 DVLDSLL
+957 
-964 GLPSHTARIPTPQPS
+964 
-979 PRKSSSPYYFMGG
+979 
-992 KSPRYEQL
+992 
-1000 ASSGHSSGSPVSRFV
+1000 
-1015 STPSEGP
+1015 
-1022 SSFTDPSPDHDRPG
+1022 G
-1036 KDTVDTTATMQ
+1036 KDSVDNPATMQ
-1047 ESRRPRS
+1047 ESRRSKS
-1054 AQGDHSRRRS
+1054 AQGEHSRRRS
-1064 EPYAQASISLDRR
+1064 EPFAHPSVSLDRR
-1077 TSLDAATLRPAET
+1077 TSLDPAAFRPEQH
-1090 PLTHHDSKAS
+1090 LTHHDSKTS
-1100 LISLQTENSTDDAFV
+1100 LASLQTENSTDEAFV
-1115 KCKYPKCLSKAPIS
+1115 KCKYPKCTSRAPLV

-1139 NCTTMY
+1139 NCTTTY

-1166 ASALCRQII
+1166 ASTLCRQII
-1175 SAAKEDADSLHQ
+1175 SAAKEDSDSLHQ

-1194 GYLALGRGVVKVF
+1194 GYLAQGRGVVKIF
-1207 FTSPESAEKFTTH
+1207 FTSPEAAEKFTTH
-1220 GFQYLSEPEFVK
+1220 GYQYLSEPEFVK
-1232 WTSLQPNEM
+1232 WHSLQPNEM
-1241 GVELYTE
+1241 GAELYTDI
-1248 VVKLCKAYN
+1248 VKLCKSYN
-1257 PETRVILYVAVCII
+1257 PETKAILYVAVCII

-1294 LSKTVSAAIQ
+1294 LSKSVSAAIQ
-1304 EQNRRRHR
+1304 EQNRKRNR
-1312 RDSKSTPEDRET
+1312 RDSKGTPEDRET
-1324 LILTSKFN
+1324 LILTSKMTN
-1332 NTGEKNAASAHKFR
+1332 AGEKNAATAHKFR
-1346 EICFQNISN
+1346 EICFRNILK
-1355 ELESRGVNLKK
+1355 ELESRGVMLKK
-1366 HFPEVYSRLGAYVDG
+1366 HFPEVYSRLAAYVDG
-1381 TSDRFIPMTIYPKD
+1381 TSDRFIPMTIYPRD
-1395 VTSGKSFMC
+1395 ATSGKSFVCVIM
-1404 IIIPDSEVDSTTPVD
+1404 PDSETDSTPVD
-1419 GKVTTV
+1419 GQVVTV

>member
-1 MEEVR
+1 MSGR
-6 ISDWPEPPGSHAWL
+6 R
-20 PAYGFQHDLLDK
+20 YR
-32 DDYFGTNGDN
+32 YGDN

-74 SDADSVIHVRGTA
+74 SDADSVIHVRAAA

-107 RERDTSPASSG
+107 CERDCSPVSTG

-139 ASPSLSP
+139 VSPSLSP

-152 PASPPPARVPP
+152 PPSPPPARIPAP
-163 QRTHLSTEN
+163 RTHLSAEN

-208 PCLVAIATRSPS
+208 PCLTASPS

-261 DSLTVSVADL
+261 DNLTVSVADL
-271 TALDYRGGSRRPRL
+271 TALDYRGGPRRPRL
-285 PPPPPPPRI
+285 PPPPPPPRAH
-294 PRVPPPPPPVEVV
+294 RQPPPPPPVEVITHH
-307 VRQPTESPVRE
+307 PTESPARE

-333 AREMEAT
+333 AREMEDT
-340 ARRLDETARRA
+340 AKRLDETARRA
-351 LAESEN
+351 LAESAD

-390 SSPSPSPP
+390 SSPTPSPP
-398 RTPSPDPIR
+398 RSPSPDPIR
-407 EPAFTS
+407 QPAFTS
-413 TPLRSAGDARVRS
+413 TPLRSDVARVRS

-448 QLVPPQLPDSAPPV
+448 QLVAPPPPGSAPPA

-494 TTSSDD
+494 TTASDD
-500 AADAE
+500 ADDAE
-505 VEVIVEGASE
+505 VVVIMEGGGE
-515 EARAPAAEHA
+515 EARAPAAERA
-525 AAMAEAGARAPRSR
+525 AAMTEAGARAPRGR

-555 KEKKPRGAGAN
+555 KEKKSRGAGAN
-566 GRPTVGIVQSA
+566 ARPPVAAASPA

-601 VSRATAPPVA
+601 VSRAAAPPVA

-714 APAARE
+714 APAPRE

-735 TRWGGLNS
+735 ARWSGLNS

-785 CSSTRSSIRGA
+785 CSSTRSSIRGT

-837 LLQQSVSSK
+837 LLQHSTTQSASSK

-871 ANGDIDTQP
+871 ANGDIDRQP

-894 FVGTKPLDS
+894 FVGTKPLES

-940 SLNLGI
+940 SLNIGI
-946 TRPSPGSTTLE
+946 ARPSPGSTTLE

-964 GLPSHTARIPTPQPS
+964 GLPSQPARIPTPQPS
-979 PRKSSSPYYFMGG
+979 PRKSTSPYYLMGG

-1000 ASSGHSSGSPVSRFV
+1000 ASSGHSSASPASRFI
-1015 STPSEGP
+1015 STPSEEP
-1022 SSFTDPSPDHDRPG
+1022 SSFTDPSPEHDRPG
-1036 KDTVDTTATMQ
+1036 KDSVDNPVAMQ

-1064 EPYAQASISLDRR
+1064 EPFAQQSASLDRR
-1077 TSLDAATLRPAET
+1077 TSLDAVVLRPSE
-1090 PLTHHDSKAS
+1090 PHLTHHDSKTS
-1100 LISLQTENSTDDAFV
+1100 LASLQTDNSTDDAFV
-1115 KCKYPKCLSKAPIS
+1115 KCKYPKCSSRAPLA

-1139 NCTTMY
+1139 NCTTTY

-1156 KHRKVCLHSR
+1156 KHRKVCLHTR
-1166 ASALCRQII
+1166 ASTLCRQII
-1175 SAAKEDADSLHQ
+1175 AAAKEDADSLHQ
-1187 ISTIAHK
+1187 ISTIAHR
-1194 GYLALGRGVVKVF
+1194 GYLAQGRGVVKVF
-1207 FTSPESAEKFTTH
+1207 FTSPEAAEKFTTH
-1220 GFQYLSEPEFVK
+1220 GFQYLTEPEYLK

-1248 VVKLCKAYN
+1248 VVKLCKSYN
-1257 PETRVILYVAVCII
+1257 PETRVILYVAVCVI

-1294 LSKTVSAAIQ
+1294 LSKTVTAAIQ

-1324 LILTSKFN
+1324 LILTSKMCN
-1332 NTGEKNAASAHKFR
+1332 AGEKNAATAHKFR
-1346 EICFQNISN
+1346 EICFQNICN

-1366 HFPEVYSRLGAYVDG
+1366 HFPEVYSRLAAYVDG

-1404 IIIPDSEVDSTTPVD
+1404 VIMPDSEVESGTPVD

-1431 SKHQLSTPM
+1431 SRHQLSTPM

>member
-1 MEEVR
+1 MEEIR

-20 PAYGFQHDLLDK
+20 PAYGFQHEIMEKEDL
-32 DDYFGTNGDN
+32 FGSNGDN
-42 GSTHA
+42 GSNHA

-107 RERDTSPASSG
+107 RERAASPTSLG
-118 SLSRTS
+118 SLSRSS

-139 ASPSLSP
+139 VSPSLSP

-152 PASPPPARVPP
+152 PASPPPTRPAPRA
-163 QRTHLSTEN
+163 HLSAEN

-179 SERSRRPPPPAQR
+179 SERARRPPPPAR
-192 RPPEIA
+192 RAPEIA
-198 HRPPAAAGSA
+198 HGPAGSV
-208 PCLVAIATRSPS
+208 PCLASPS
-220 AERRPPRAARA
+220 AARRPPRAARA

-244 RRHAAHRARFRQ
+244 RRLAAHSARFRQ
-256 TFEVS
+256 SFEVC
-261 DSLTVSVADL
+261 DSFTVSVADL
-271 TALDYRGGSRRPRL
+271 TALDYRGGPRRPRL
-285 PPPPPPPRI
+285 PPPPPPPR
-294 PRVPPPPPPVEVV
+294 PPCQPPPPPP
-307 VRQPTESPVRE
+307 RE

-351 LAESEN
+351 LADAGN
-357 YDRELSVLTAKRMR
+357 YDRELSVLTARRLR

-390 SSPSPSPP
+390 SSATPSPP
-398 RTPSPDPIR
+398 RSPSPDPVR
-407 EPAFTS
+407 EPAFAS
-413 TPLRSAGDARVRS
+413 TPLRAGDARVRS
-426 TPELRARATPHRE
+426 TPELRARSTPQRE

-448 QLVPPQLPDSAPPV
+448 QLVAPRTPDPAPPA

-486 SASTTESE
+486 SASSSESSARS
-494 TTSSDD
+494 TSASSSSTVD

-505 VEVIVEGASE
+505 VTVVEGSG
-515 EARAPAAEHA
+515 EARAPPPPSERD
-525 AAMAEAGARAPRSR
+525 MTDAGARAPRSR

-555 KEKKPRGAGAN
+555 KEKKCRGAGAN
-566 GRPTVGIVQSA
+566 GRAGGTAPGAA
-577 DAGQGPRAAAAGPQ
+577 DAGQPALPAAGPP
-591 YVRIPLKEEG
+591 YVRIPLKEE
-601 VSRATAPPVA
+601 VSRAAASPTP

-654 DQRTPRPHKSMEFL
+654 AAPPERRAPRPHKSMEFL
-668 LDKESAQTVQPPEN
+668 LDKDSAQAVQPPEN

-714 APAARE
+714 APAPRE

-735 TRWGGLNS
+735 GRWTGLNS
-743 KTTSLGSLGGA
+743 KTTSLGSLGA

-785 CSSTRSSIRGA
+785 CSSTRSSIRGT

-837 LLQQSVSSK
+837 LLQQSASAK

-871 ANGDIDTQP
+871 ANGDIDRQP

-888 YWLESS
+888 CWLESS
-894 FVGTKPLDS
+894 FVGTKPLES
-903 PQTPLVVSESL
+903 PQTPLVVSEAL

-927 DHRAAPDWQDSQR
+927 DHRAAPDWQDSHR
-940 SLNLGI
+940 HSPLNLGI

-964 GLPSHTARIPTPQPS
+964 GLPSQPTRIATPQPS
-979 PRKSSSPYYFMGG
+979 PRKSASPYFLLGG

-1000 ASSGHSSGSPVSRFV
+1000 ASSGHSSISPASRFI

-1022 SSFTDPSPDHDRPG
+1022 SSFTDPSPDHDRAG
-1036 KDTVDTTATMQ
+1036 KDSVDNPATMQ
-1047 ESRRPRS
+1047 ESRRSKS
-1054 AQGDHSRRRS
+1054 AQGEHSRRRS
-1064 EPYAQASISLDRR
+1064 EPFAHPSVSLDRR
-1077 TSLDAATLRPAET
+1077 TSLDPAAFRPEQH
-1090 PLTHHDSKAS
+1090 LTHHDSKTS
-1100 LISLQTENSTDDAFV
+1100 LASLQTENSTDEAFV
-1115 KCKYPKCLSKAPIS
+1115 KCKYPKCTSRAPLV

-1139 NCTTMY
+1139 NCTTTY

-1166 ASALCRQII
+1166 ASTLCRQII
-1175 SAAKEDADSLHQ
+1175 SAAKEDSDSLHQ

-1194 GYLALGRGVVKVF
+1194 GYLAQGRGVVKIF
-1207 FTSPESAEKFTTH
+1207 FTSPEAAEKFTTH
-1220 GFQYLSEPEFVK
+1220 GYQYLSEPEFVK
-1232 WTSLQPNEM
+1232 WHSLQPNEM
-1241 GVELYTE
+1241 GAELYTDI
-1248 VVKLCKAYN
+1248 VKLCKSYN
-1257 PETRVILYVAVCII
+1257 PETKAILYVAVCII

-1294 LSKTVSAAIQ
+1294 LSKSVSAAIQ
-1304 EQNRRRHR
+1304 EQNRKRNR
-1312 RDSKSTPEDRET
+1312 RDSKGTPEDRET
-1324 LILTSKFN
+1324 LILTSKMTN
-1332 NTGEKNAASAHKFR
+1332 AGEKNAATAHKFR
-1346 EICFQNISN
+1346 EICFRNILK
-1355 ELESRGVNLKK
+1355 ELESRGVMLKK
-1366 HFPEVYSRLGAYVDG
+1366 HFPEVYSRLAAYVDG
-1381 TSDRFIPMTIYPKD
+1381 TSDRFIPMTIYPRD
-1395 VTSGKSFMC
+1395 ATSGKSFVCVIM
-1404 IIIPDSEVDSTTPVD
+1404 PDSETDSTPVD
-1419 GKVTTV
+1419 GQVVTV

>member
-20 PAYGFQHDLLDK
+20 PAYGFQHEIMEK
-32 DDYFGTNGDN
+32 DDYFGSNGDN

-107 RERDTSPASSG
+107 RERGNSPTSLG
-118 SLSRTS
+118 SLSRSS

-139 ASPSLSP
+139 VSPSLSP

-152 PASPPPARVPP
+152 PASPPPVRPAPRA
-163 QRTHLSTEN
+163 HLSAEN

-179 SERSRRPPPPAQR
+179 SERARRPPPPAR
-192 RPPEIA
+192 RGPPEIA
-198 HRPPAAAGSA
+198 HGPVAAGSV
-208 PCLVAIATRSPS
+208 PCLVSPS
-220 AERRPPRAARA
+220 ATRRQHRAARA
-231 LSLPAELDVCAEP
+231 LSLPAELDVCTEP
-244 RRHAAHRARFRQ
+244 KRHAAHSARFRQ
-256 TFEVS
+256 TFEVC
-261 DSLTVSVADL
+261 DSFTVSVADL
-271 TALDYRGGSRRPRL
+271 TALDYRGGPRRPRL
-285 PPPPPPPRI
+285 PPPPPPRPSHQ
-294 PRVPPPPPPVEVV
+294 PPPPPPLLDVV
-307 VRQPTESPVRE
+307 TRPLRSTPARE
-318 PSAGSDSTTESERAF
+318 PSAGSDSTTESEQAF

-340 ARRLDETARRA
+340 ARRLDENAKRA
-351 LAESEN
+351 LADTGN
-357 YDRELSVLTAKRMR
+357 YDRELSVLTARR
-371 DSWGAWDDVL
+371 LQDSWGAWDDVL

-390 SSPSPSPP
+390 SSATPSPP
-398 RTPSPDPIR
+398 RSPSPDPIR
-407 EPAFTS
+407 EPSFAS
-413 TPLRSAGDARVRS
+413 TPLRSGDARVRS

-448 QLVPPQLPDSAPPV
+448 QLVGPRPPDSAPPA
-462 RSVSAGSKG
+462 RSVSTGSKG
-471 VTFSPV
+471 VTFSPI

-486 SASTTESE
+486 STSSNDSSE
-494 TTSSDD
+494 RTTSESSSASVD

-505 VEVIVEGASE
+505 VVEVEGE
-515 EARAPAAEHA
+515 GEGARAQAAECA
-525 AAMAEAGARAPRSR
+525 VAMTEAGARAPRSR

-555 KEKKPRGAGAN
+555 KEKKSRGAGAN
-566 GRPTVGIVQSA
+566 GRASISGPPTTA
-577 DAGQGPRAAAAGPQ
+577 DAGQGVRTAAAGPQ

-601 VSRATAPPVA
+601 VSRAVAPPVA

-654 DQRTPRPHKSMEFL
+654 DQRAPRPHKSMEFL
-668 LDKESAQTVQPPEN
+668 LDKDSAQIVQPPEN

-714 APAARE
+714 APAPRE

-735 TRWGGLNS
+735 TRWSGLNS
-743 KTTSLGSLGGA
+743 KTTSLGSLGA

-785 CSSTRSSIRGA
+785 CSSTRSSIRGT
-796 SPLCSPSARSS
+796 SPLCSPSTRSS

-822 LNSTPRTPHERLASS
+822 LNTTPRTPHERLASS
-837 LLQQSVSSK
+837 LLQQTASAK
-846 ASEEIQTSIK
+846 ASEEIQSSIK

-871 ANGDIDTQP
+871 ANGDVDRQP

-894 FVGTKPLDS
+894 FVAGTKPLES
-903 PQTPLVVSESL
+903 PQTPLVVTEAL

-927 DHRAAPDWQDSQR
+927 EHRAAP
-940 SLNLGI
+940 G
-946 TRPSPGSTTLE
+946 T
-957 DVLDSLL
+957 
-964 GLPSHTARIPTPQPS
+964 
-979 PRKSSSPYYFMGG
+979 
-992 KSPRYEQL
+992 
-1000 ASSGHSSGSPVSRFV
+1000 
-1015 STPSEGP
+1015 
-1022 SSFTDPSPDHDRPG
+1022 
-1036 KDTVDTTATMQ
+1036 DTVDVPVTMQ
-1047 ESRRPRS
+1047 ESRRSRS
-1054 AQGDHSRRRS
+1054 AQGEHSRRRS
-1064 EPYAQASISLDRR
+1064 EPFAHHSASLDRR
-1077 TSLDAATLRPAET
+1077 TSLDAGALRSDHH
-1090 PLTHHDSKAS
+1090 LTHHDSKTS
-1100 LISLQTENSTDDAFV
+1100 LASLQTENSTDEGFV
-1115 KCKYPKCLSKAPIS
+1115 KCKYSKCSSRAPQA

-1166 ASALCRQII
+1166 ASTLCRQII
-1175 SAAKEDADSLHQ
+1175 SAAKEDVNSLHQ

-1194 GYLALGRGVVKVF
+1194 GYLAQGRGVVKIF
-1207 FTSPESAEKFTTH
+1207 FTSPEAAEKFTIH
-1220 GFQYLSEPEFVK
+1220 GYQYLSEPEFVK

-1241 GVELYTE
+1241 GAELYTE

-1294 LSKTVSAAIQ
+1294 LSKSVSSAIQ
-1304 EQNRRRHR
+1304 EQNRKRNR
-1312 RDSKSTPEDRET
+1312 RDSKGTPEDRET
-1324 LILTSKFN
+1324 LILTSKLTN
-1332 NTGEKNAASAHKFR
+1332 AGEKNAATAHKFR
-1346 EICFQNISN
+1346 EICFKNIIN
-1355 ELESRGVNLKK
+1355 EMDSRGVVLKK
-1366 HFPEVYSRLGAYVDG
+1366 HFPEVYSRLAAYVDG
-1381 TSDRFIPMTIYPKD
+1381 TSDRFIPMTIYPRNA
-1395 VTSGKSFMC
+1395 TSGKSFVCVIM
-1404 IIIPDSEVDSTTPVD
+1404 PDNDTDSTPVD
-1419 GKVTTV
+1419 GKVVTV

>member
-20 PAYGFQHDLLDK
+20 PAYGFQHDLMDK
-32 DDYFGTNGDN
+32 DDYYGTNGDN

-74 SDADSVIHVRGTA
+74 SDADSVIHVRGTQ

-107 RERDTSPASSG
+107 RERATSPASSG
-118 SLSRTS
+118 SLSRSS

-152 PASPPPARVPP
+152 PPSPPPTRVPAT
-163 QRTHLSTEN
+163 RTHLSAEN

-179 SERSRRPPPPAQR
+179 SERSRRPPPPAAC

-198 HRPPAAAGSA
+198 HRAAAGSA
-208 PCLVAIATRSPS
+208 PCLVASPS
-220 AERRPPRAARA
+220 AERRPARAARS

-271 TALDYRGGSRRPRL
+271 TALDYRGGPRRPRL
-285 PPPPPPPRI
+285 PPPPPPPRT
-294 PRVPPPPPPVEVV
+294 PRNVPPPPPPVEVV
-307 VRQPTESPVRE
+307 VRQPTESPARE
-318 PSAGSDSTTESERAF
+318 PSASSDSTTESERAF

-357 YDRELSVLTAKRMR
+357 YDRELSVMTARR
-371 DSWGAWDDVL
+371 LHDSWGAWDDVL
-381 DELRRRMEP
+381 DELRRRMDAH
-390 SSPSPSPP
+390 SPSPSPP

-407 EPAFTS
+407 EPVFTS
-413 TPLRSAGDARVRS
+413 TPLRSTCDARVRS

-448 QLVPPQLPDSAPPV
+448 QLVAPPPPDAAPPV

-486 SASTTESE
+486 STSTTESE
-494 TTSSDD
+494 TTASDD
-500 AADAE
+500 ADDAE
-505 VEVIVEGASE
+505 VVVVEGGGE
-515 EARAPAAEHA
+515 EPRAPAAERA
-525 AAMAEAGARAPRSR
+525 AAMTEAGARAPRSR

-555 KEKKPRGAGAN
+555 KEKKTRGAGAN
-566 GRPTVGIVQSA
+566 IRPSTNGPATAA
-577 DAGQGPRAAAAGPQ
+577 DAGQGPRGAAAGPQ

-601 VSRATAPPVA
+601 VSRAAAPPVA

-623 PPAPAP
+623 PPAPPA

-668 LDKESAQTVQPPEN
+668 LDKDNVQIVQPPEN

-714 APAARE
+714 APAPRE

-735 TRWGGLNS
+735 ARWSGLNS
-743 KTTSLGSLGGA
+743 KTTSLGSLGG
-754 NAQPPPPQLSP
+754 NQQPPPPQLSP

-785 CSSTRSSIRGA
+785 CSSTRSSIRGT

-837 LLQQSVSSK
+837 LLQSTPKSEASEASK

-871 ANGDIDTQP
+871 ANGDIDRQP

-914 PPPHPRPPSSLRL
+914 STPRPPSSLRL
-927 DHRAAPDWQDSQR
+927 EHRAAPDWQDSQR

-964 GLPSHTARIPTPQPS
+964 GLPSQPARIPTPQPS
-979 PRKSSSPYYFMGG
+979 PRKASSPYYLMGG

-1000 ASSGHSSGSPVSRFV
+1000 ASSGHSSASPASRFAG
-1015 STPSEGP
+1015 TPSEGH
-1022 SSFTDPSPDHDRPG
+1022 SSITDSPDHDRPG
-1036 KDTVDTTATMQ
+1036 KDTVDNLGAMQ
-1047 ESRRPRS
+1047 ESRRSRS
-1054 AQGDHSRRRS
+1054 VQGEHSRRRS
-1064 EPYAQASISLDRR
+1064 EPFAQTSVSLDRR
-1077 TSLDAATLRPAET
+1077 TSLDAAALRPSDAH
-1090 PLTHHDSKAS
+1090 LTHHDSRTS
-1100 LISLQTENSTDDAFV
+1100 LVSLQTENSTDEAFV
-1115 KCKYPKCLSKAPIS
+1115 KCKYPKCPSRAPLP

-1156 KHRKVCLHSR
+1156 KHRKVCLHTR
-1166 ASALCRQII
+1166 ASTLCRQII
-1175 SAAKEDADSLHQ
+1175 SAAKEDADALHQ

-1207 FTSPESAEKFTTH
+1207 FTSPEAAEKFTTH
-1220 GFQYLSEPEFVK
+1220 GYQYLSEPEFMK

-1294 LSKTVSAAIQ
+1294 LSKTVTAAIQ

-1324 LILTSKFN
+1324 LILTSKLSN
-1332 NTGEKNAASAHKFR
+1332 AGEKNAATAHKFR
-1346 EICFQNISN
+1346 QICFQNISK
-1355 ELESRGVNLKK
+1355 ELECRGVNLKK

-1404 IIIPDSEVDSTTPVD
+1404 VIMPDSEVESGTPVD

-1431 SKHQLSTPM
+1431 SRHQLSTPM

>member
-20 PAYGFQHDLLDK
+20 PAYGFQHEIMDK

-107 RERDTSPASSG
+107 RERASSPTSSA

-152 PASPPPARVPP
+152 PPSPPAARPAPRA
-163 QRTHLSTEN
+163 HLSAEN

-179 SERSRRPPPPAQR
+179 SERARRPPPPAR
-192 RPPEIA
+192 RAQPEIA
-198 HRPPAAAGSA
+198 HGPAGSVPCLAASPAAA
-208 PCLVAIATRSPS
+208 
-220 AERRPPRAARA
+220 RRHPPARA
-231 LSLPAELDVCAEP
+231 TSLPADLDVCSEP
-244 RRHAAHRARFRQ
+244 RPAAAHAARFRQ
-256 TFEVS
+256 TFEVG
-261 DSLTVSVADL
+261 DDLTVSVADL
-271 TALDYRGGSRRPRL
+271 TALDYRGGPRRPRPTPPPRPAHR
-285 PPPPPPPRI
+285 PPPPPAPA
-294 PRVPPPPPPVEVV
+294 PPPPLA
-307 VRQPTESPVRE
+307 RE

-340 ARRLDETARRA
+340 ARRLDDDARRA
-351 LAESEN
+351 LRDAGAGAYE
-357 YDRELSVLTAKRMR
+357 RELSVLTARRLR

-390 SSPSPSPP
+390 SSTSPSPP
-398 RTPSPDPIR
+398 RSPSPDPVR
-407 EPAFTS
+407 TPAFAS
-413 TPLRSAGDARVRS
+413 TPVRANDARVRS
-426 TPELRARATPHRE
+426 TPELRARATPPRE

-448 QLVPPQLPDSAPPV
+448 QLVAPAPPDSAPPG

-477 VAEVSWRET
+477 VAEVSWRESSSSVES
-486 SASTTESE
+486 SAS
-494 TTSSDD
+494 SSASVDV
-500 AADAE
+500 ADAE
-505 VEVIVEGASE
+505 VEEVGAGT
-515 EARAPAAEHA
+515 EARAPPRSLHS
-525 AAMAEAGARAPRSR
+525 AAMTEARAPRGR

-555 KEKKPRGAGAN
+555 KEKKSRGAGA
-566 GRPTVGIVQSA
+566 SA
-577 DAGQGPRAAAAGPQ
+577 RGAGGAGGVPATADGGGTARAA

-601 VSRATAPPVA
+601 VSAVAAAPGA
-611 GGVAHKPPRPRP
+611 GGVAHRPPRP
-623 PPAPAP
+623 PAAPP

-643 HARSLL
+643 HRSLL

-654 DQRTPRPHKSMEFL
+654 QPPPPPAPRPHKSMEFL
-668 LDKESAQTVQPPEN
+668 LDKDSAQAIKPPEN

-714 APAARE
+714 APAPRE

-728 SDASASA
+728 SDASS
-735 TRWGGLNS
+735 TRWTGLNS
-743 KTTSLGSLGGA
+743 KTTSLGSLGA
-754 NAQPPPPQLSP
+754 APPPPQLSP

-774 TSRLNSNQTSP
+774 TSRLNSSQTSP
-785 CSSTRSSIRGA
+785 CSSTRSSLRGA

-822 LNSTPRTPHERLASS
+822 LNTPRTPHERLASS
-837 LLQQSVSSK
+837 LLQQTANAK
-846 ASEEIQTSIK
+846 AAEEIQSSIK

-871 ANGDIDTQP
+871 ANGDDRQP

-894 FVGTKPLDS
+894 FVGTKPLES
-903 PQTPLVVSESL
+903 PRTPLVTDL

-927 DHRAAPDWQDSQR
+927 EHRAAPDWQDSQR
-940 SLNLGI
+940 SLNLGV

-964 GLPSHTARIPTPQPS
+964 GLPSQPARIPTPQPS
-979 PRKSSSPYYFMGG
+979 PRKSASPYFLMGG

-1000 ASSGHSSGSPVSRFV
+1000 ASSGHSSISPASRYIG
-1015 STPSEGP
+1015 TPSDVP
-1022 SSFTDPSPDHDRPG
+1022 SSFTDPSPDPERAG
-1036 KDTVDTTATMQ
+1036 KDSVDTPTTMQ
-1047 ESRRPRS
+1047 ESRRSKS
-1054 AQGDHSRRRS
+1054 AQGERGRRRS
-1064 EPYAQASISLDRR
+1064 EPFAHKTVSLDRR
-1077 TSLDAATLRPAET
+1077 TSLDAATLRSEST
-1090 PLTHHDSKAS
+1090 LTRHESRAS
-1100 LISLQTENSTDDAFV
+1100 LFSLQTENSVDDAFV
-1115 KCKYPKCLSKAPIS
+1115 KCKYPKCPSRAPPS

-1166 ASALCRQII
+1166 ASTLCRQII

-1194 GYLALGRGVVKVF
+1194 GYLAQGRGVVKIY
-1207 FTSPESAEKFTTH
+1207 FTSPEAAEKFTMH
-1220 GFQYLSEPEFVK
+1220 GYQYLSEPEFVK
-1232 WTSLQPNEM
+1232 WTALQPNEM

-1257 PETRVILYVAVCII
+1257 PESRVILYVAVCII

-1294 LSKTVSAAIQ
+1294 LSKTVTAAIH
-1304 EQNRRRHR
+1304 EQNRKRCR
-1312 RDSKSTPEDRET
+1312 RDSKGSIEDRET
-1324 LILTSKFN
+1324 LILTSKLISA
-1332 NTGEKNAASAHKFR
+1332 GEKNAATAHKFR
-1346 EICFQNISN
+1346 EICFRNIIN
-1355 ELESRGVNLKK
+1355 ELENRGVVLKK

-1381 TSDRFIPMTIYPKD
+1381 TSDKFIPMTIYPRD
-1395 VTSGKSFMC
+1395 ATSGKSFVCVIM
-1404 IIIPDSEVDSTTPVD
+1404 PDSDLDSASPVD
-1419 GKVTTV
+1419 GKVITV
-1425 DVGVDR
+1425 NVGVDQSR
-1431 SKHQLSTPM
+1431 HQLSTPM

>member
-20 PAYGFQHDLLDK
+20 PAYGFQHEIMEK
-32 DDYFGTNGDN
+32 DDYFGSNGDN

-107 RERDTSPASSG
+107 RERGNSPTSLG
-118 SLSRTS
+118 SLSRSS

-139 ASPSLSP
+139 VSPSLSP

-152 PASPPPARVPP
+152 PASPPPVRPAPRA
-163 QRTHLSTEN
+163 HLSAEN

-179 SERSRRPPPPAQR
+179 SERARRPPPPAR
-192 RPPEIA
+192 RGPPEIA
-198 HRPPAAAGSA
+198 HGPVAAGSV
-208 PCLVAIATRSPS
+208 PCLVSPS
-220 AERRPPRAARA
+220 ATRRQHRAARA
-231 LSLPAELDVCAEP
+231 LSLPAELDVCTEP
-244 RRHAAHRARFRQ
+244 KRHAAHSARFRQ
-256 TFEVS
+256 TFEVC
-261 DSLTVSVADL
+261 DSFTVSVADL
-271 TALDYRGGSRRPRL
+271 TALDYRGGPRRPRL
-285 PPPPPPPRI
+285 PPPPPPRPSHQ
-294 PRVPPPPPPVEVV
+294 PPPPPPLLDVV
-307 VRQPTESPVRE
+307 TRPLRSTPARE
-318 PSAGSDSTTESERAF
+318 PSAGSDSTTESEQAF

-340 ARRLDETARRA
+340 ARRLDENAKRA
-351 LAESEN
+351 LADTGN
-357 YDRELSVLTAKRMR
+357 YDRELSVLTARR
-371 DSWGAWDDVL
+371 LQDSWGAWDDVL

-390 SSPSPSPP
+390 SSATPSPP
-398 RTPSPDPIR
+398 RSPSPDPIR
-407 EPAFTS
+407 EPSFAS
-413 TPLRSAGDARVRS
+413 TPLRSGDARVRS

-448 QLVPPQLPDSAPPV
+448 QLVGPRPPDSAPPA
-462 RSVSAGSKG
+462 RSVSTGSKG
-471 VTFSPV
+471 VTFSPI

-486 SASTTESE
+486 STSSNDSSE
-494 TTSSDD
+494 RTTSESSSASVD

-505 VEVIVEGASE
+505 VVEVEGE
-515 EARAPAAEHA
+515 GEGARAQAAECA
-525 AAMAEAGARAPRSR
+525 VAMTEAGARAPRSR

-555 KEKKPRGAGAN
+555 KEKKSRGAGAN
-566 GRPTVGIVQSA
+566 GRASISGPPTTA
-577 DAGQGPRAAAAGPQ
+577 DAGQGVRTAAAGPQ

-601 VSRATAPPVA
+601 VSRAVAPPVA

-654 DQRTPRPHKSMEFL
+654 DQRAPRPHKSMEFL
-668 LDKESAQTVQPPEN
+668 LDKDSAQIVQPPEN

-714 APAARE
+714 APAPRE

-735 TRWGGLNS
+735 TRWSGLNS
-743 KTTSLGSLGGA
+743 KTTSLGSLGA

-785 CSSTRSSIRGA
+785 CSSTRSSIRGT
-796 SPLCSPSARSS
+796 SPLCSPSTRSS

-822 LNSTPRTPHERLASS
+822 LNTTPRTPHERLASS
-837 LLQQSVSSK
+837 LLQQTASAK
-846 ASEEIQTSIK
+846 ASEEIQSSIK

-871 ANGDIDTQP
+871 ANGDVDRQP

-894 FVGTKPLDS
+894 FVAGTKPLES
-903 PQTPLVVSESL
+903 PQTPLVVTEAL

-927 DHRAAPDWQDSQR
+927 EHRAAPDWQDSQR

-964 GLPSHTARIPTPQPS
+964 GLPSQPTRIPTPQPS
-979 PRKSSSPYYFMGG
+979 PRKSASPYYLLGG

-1000 ASSGHSSGSPVSRFV
+1000 ASSGHSSISPASRFI
-1015 STPSEGP
+1015 SPPSEGP
-1022 SSFTDPSPDHDRPG
+1022 SSFTDPSPDHDRAG
-1036 KDTVDTTATMQ
+1036 TDTVDVPVTMQ
-1047 ESRRPRS
+1047 ESRRSRS
-1054 AQGDHSRRRS
+1054 AQGEHSRRRS
-1064 EPYAQASISLDRR
+1064 EPFAHHSASLDRR
-1077 TSLDAATLRPAET
+1077 TSLDAGALRSDHH
-1090 PLTHHDSKAS
+1090 LTHHDSKTS
-1100 LISLQTENSTDDAFV
+1100 LASLQTENSTDEGFV
-1115 KCKYPKCLSKAPIS
+1115 KCKYSKCSSRAPQA

-1166 ASALCRQII
+1166 ASTLCRQII
-1175 SAAKEDADSLHQ
+1175 SAAKEDVNSLHQ

-1194 GYLALGRGVVKVF
+1194 GYLAQGRGVVKIF
-1207 FTSPESAEKFTTH
+1207 FTSPEAAEKFTIH
-1220 GFQYLSEPEFVK
+1220 GYQYLSEPEFVK

-1241 GVELYTE
+1241 GAELYTE

-1294 LSKTVSAAIQ
+1294 LSKSVSSAIQ
-1304 EQNRRRHR
+1304 EQNRKRNR
-1312 RDSKSTPEDRET
+1312 RDSKGTPEDRET
-1324 LILTSKFN
+1324 LILTSKLTN
-1332 NTGEKNAASAHKFR
+1332 AGEKNAATAHKFR
-1346 EICFQNISN
+1346 EICFKNIIN
-1355 ELESRGVNLKK
+1355 EMDSRGVVLKK
-1366 HFPEVYSRLGAYVDG
+1366 HFPEVYSRLAAYVDG
-1381 TSDRFIPMTIYPKD
+1381 TSDRFIPMTIYPRNA
-1395 VTSGKSFMC
+1395 TSGKSFVCVIM
-1404 IIIPDSEVDSTTPVD
+1404 PDNDTDSTPVD
-1419 GKVTTV
+1419 GKVVTV